1 MLAPLQWIVKDG
13 ACGPYLQD
21 HAGGI
26 VGDYLYIHGGVN
38 ISRTSTKN
46 PCNGLFRIK
55 VSPEIGVWTDLTS
68 KESPALSQHAC
79 IGFLN
84 RYLIFI
90 GGWTG
95 QIRTPGIHTYDVES
109 QKWLP
114 PALCEPL
121 LKGFPQGAGLSA
133 HTATEMKSIGPKNTF
148 SAFII
153 GREGSLRMQRRS
165 GNIYLLYGNLP
176 GGDGSPS
183 GAARYIY
190 CEASPQLS
198 ASSRSYHSSTALS
211 TNTLVTLGGR
221 SDHPVEL
228 VSWSRSKD
236 RRPSTTDWPGDLV
249 FPRGR
254 CPLVSSLIQDIRLNK
269 LSTARSSSSNQSCSR
284 GHSAIPGDGGVLVT
298 GGDGFNALVRDPLDS
313 AYAFVY
319 NDTEKKGV
327 LYNVGKLLN
336 PRAYAVYGVHEIDG
350 TAWLYGGTGPGG
362 KAQNTLLKLER
373 LQADG
378 EDQSESNTQK
388 H

>member
-1 MLAPLQWIVKDG
+1 A
-13 ACGPYLQD
+13 
-21 HAGGI
+21 I
-26 VGDYLYIHGGVN
+26 VGDYLYVHGGVN
-38 ISRTSTKN
+38 ISRNSTKN
-46 PCNGLFRIK
+46 PSNGLFRIK
-55 VSPEIGVWTDLTS
+55 VAPEIGVWTNLTS
-68 KESPALSQHAC
+68 TESPALSQHAC

-90 GGWTG
+90 GGWNG
-95 QIRTPGIHTYDVES
+95 QIRTPGIHTYDIES

-133 HTATEMKSIGPKNTF
+133 HTATEMKSVGPRNTF

-165 GNIYLLYGNLP
+165 GNIYLLYGNVP
-176 GGDGSPS
+176 DGSSS
-183 GAARYIY
+183 GAARYTY

-221 SDHPVEL
+221 NDRPVEL
-228 VSWSRSKD
+228 VSWSRSTG
-236 RRPSTTDWPGDLV
+236 RRPSTDWPGELV
-249 FPRGR
+249 FPQGR
-254 CPLVSSLIQDIRLNK
+254 CPLVSSLIHEIRSNK
-269 LSTARSSSSNQSCSR
+269 LSTAKPSSSNQSCSR
-284 GHSAIPGDGGVLVT
+284 GHAAIPGDGGVLVS
-298 GGDGFNALVRDPLDS
+298 GGDGFNALVRDPLDT

-319 NDTEKKGV
+319 NDAEKKGV

-336 PRAYAVYGVHEIDG
+336 PRAYAVYGVHDSEG
-350 TAWLYGGTGPGG
+350 TAWLHGGIGPGG

-373 LQADG
+373 LRPD
-378 EDQSESNTQK
+378 E
-388 H
+388 